1 MAFFFYQKHGLTL
14 SEKCNVWEFE
24 KLCFCSEKKVCFL
37 FKTLLNLILTL
48 LFEEN
53 NEKNSIFYQKHG
65 LTPLGKCDFWEFEK
79 RCFHSQKK
87 VSVLLKIVLNLI
99 LTLILSKNKL

>member
-1 MAFFFYQKHGLTL
+1 MKKLAFLD
-14 SEKCNVWEFE
+14 
-24 KLCFCSEKKVCFL
+24 
-37 FKTLLNLILTL
+37 
-48 LFEEN
+48 
-53 NEKNSIFYQKHG
+53 QKHG